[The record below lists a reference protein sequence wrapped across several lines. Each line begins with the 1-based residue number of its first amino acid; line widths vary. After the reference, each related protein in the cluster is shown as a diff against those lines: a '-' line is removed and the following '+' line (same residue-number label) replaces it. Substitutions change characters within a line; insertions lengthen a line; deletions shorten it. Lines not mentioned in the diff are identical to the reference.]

1 MDRREHLKLWLAA
14 AAGGAELVRPAGARA
29 EGSHESRQRSF
40 ESQWEQWPDLRWVGP
55 EFWGNRLQ
63 DWTIRDGAVQCRQP
77 GPHRTLH
84 CLTHQVVAPA
94 FWTEVDLERRVTG
107 SPGTAPTGS
116 ADLIGV
122 RVGIRGPFPDLRSAA
137 VHGQGIDIGVD
148 GAGRMVAG
156 PHTGAVVVRSPDT
169 APVRL
174 RLLVRAR
181 TLEGRGVLNVQILDE
196 FRRVL
201 DAHALED
208 LDAGDLLGNLA
219 LLRHVDE
226 AVATGTSGP
235 EGVGRDGVGAQ
246 DDARGA
252 GKGVDRFFRWRIGG
266 EGVVADASAEYG
278 PIVFAHYTLHRGRL
292 KLTAQ
297 LAPIDD
303 LPGLT
308 VALDTDSGSGWQL
321 AGEAPIDPL
330 SRTARF
336 RVDDWAAHV
345 PHDYRLRVRI
355 PTGLGGRDFEYF
367 GTIAADPGG
376 SRPLKAAVFSCN
388 ADHGFPDSEVV
399 TNVQF
404 HDPDLCLFLGDQFYE
419 GSGGFGIQTDSLE
432 DAALDM
438 LHKWYM
444 FGWSYR
450 ELFRHVPVAFIPDDH
465 DVYHGNVWGEGGKVA
480 PTDRGW
486 GAAAQDQG
494 GYKMPAEWVNAV
506 QRAQTSHLPDPYD
519 PDPVEQGIGVY
530 YTDWTYGGVSF
541 AILEDRKFKSAPL
554 RVLPPEAQVVN
565 GWIQNPDFDIR
576 DHADSPEAKLL
587 GDRQMRFLDAW
598 IRDWQAG
605 AAMKVVLS
613 QTNFAAV
620 HTIPQDATSGAVLPQ
635 LPVPAPGEVV
645 AGDKLAVDMDS
656 NGWPRT
662 RRDQALRI
670 LQRCAAF
677 HIAGDQHLATVVQH
691 GVDEFGD
698 AAYTFTGPALNNIWP
713 RRWWPP
719 AEAREGGGTGGPG
732 YTGDYRDGFG
742 NRITVHAAA
751 NPRDTGLEPR
761 IIRDRVTGYGIL
773 EFDPQTGRIR
783 VECWPRHHDP
793 RDGVDGQY
801 EGWPI
806 EVDVANCDGRRPAR
820 SLSLEVL
827 GMDRP
832 VVLVESESG
841 ELVFVRRMGSAAE
854 VPLFGP
860 GPHRLRAGDPDLGLW
875 MERWVG
881 EDELGPVEMDFERA
895 TTIDD

>member
-1 MDRREHLKLWLAA
+1 MDRRQHLKLWLVA
-14 AAGGAELVRPAGARA
+14 AAGGTDIARPAGAQAKGYRA
-29 EGSHESRQRSF
+29 PEQQTF
-40 ESQWEQWPDLRWVGP
+40 ESQWGQWPDLRWLGP
-55 EFWGNRLQ
+55 EYWGNRLQ
-63 DWTIRDGAVQCRQP
+63 DWLVRDGAVRCRQP
-77 GPHRTLH
+77 GPNHTLH
-84 CLTHQVVAPA
+84 CLTHRVVSPV
-94 FWTEVDLERRVTG
+94 FWTEVDLERSVTG
-107 SPGTAPTGS
+107 VPETPPSGPA
-116 ADLIGV
+116 ADLVGV
-122 RVGIRGPFPDLRSAA
+122 RVGVRGRFPDPRSAA
-137 VHGQGIDIGVD
+137 VHGQGIDVGVD
-148 GAGRMVAG
+148 AAGRLVVG
-156 PHTGAVVVRSPDT
+156 PYTGTVVVPTSSA
-169 APVRL
+169 APARI
-174 RLLVRAR
+174 RLLV
-181 TLEGRGVLNVQILDE
+181 EGRRVDGRDVLRAQVMDPQG
-196 FRRVL
+196 RVL
-201 DAHALED
+201 DAHTLED
-208 LDAGDLLGNLA
+208 LDAGALLGNVA

-226 AVATGTSGP
+226 GRGDGATGSARAP
-235 EGVGRDGVGAQ
+235 GRAGGTENDE
-246 DDARGA
+246 ARF
-252 GKGVDRFFRWRIGG
+252 RRWRMGG
-266 EGVVADASAEYG
+266 EGVVADPSAEFG
-278 PIVFAHYTLHRGRL
+278 PIMFAHYTVHRGRL

-303 LPGLT
+303 LPGLS

-336 RVDDWAAHV
+336 RVDDWPAHR
-345 PHDYRLRVRI
+345 PHAYRLRIHI
-355 PTGLGGRDFEYF
+355 PTGSGGRDFEYR

-399 TNVQF
+399 THVQR
-404 HDPDLCLFLGDQFYE
+404 HEADLCLFLGDQFYE

-450 ELFRHVPVAFIPDDH
+450 ELFRHVPAAFIPDDH
-465 DVYHGNVWGEGGKVA
+465 DVYHGNVWGEGGKAA

-486 GAAAQDQG
+486 GAVAQDQG

-506 QRAQTSHLPDPYD
+506 QRAQTSHLPDAFD
-519 PDPVEQGIGVY
+519 PTPVEQGIGVY
-530 YTDWTYGGVSF
+530 YTSWTYGGVSF

-565 GWIQNPDFDIR
+565 GWIQNPEFDIR
-576 DHADSPEAKLL
+576 DHADSPEARLL
-587 GDRQMRFLDAW
+587 GERQMRFLDAW
-598 IRDWQAG
+598 VRDWRDG
-605 AAMKVVLS
+605 AAVKVVLS

-645 AGDKLAVDMDS
+645 MGDKLAVDMDS

-662 RRDQALRI
+662 RRDQVLRA

-719 AEAREGGGTGGPG
+719 AEAREGGGAGGPG

-751 NPRDTGLEPR
+751 NPRDTGLEPP
-761 IIRDRVTGYGIL
+761 IIRNRATGYGIL
-773 EFDPQTGRIR
+773 EFDPRTGRIR
-783 VECWPRHHDP
+783 VECWPRHRDP
-793 RDGVDGQY
+793 HAGPDGQY

-806 EVDVANCDGRRPAR
+806 EVDVASCDGRRAPR
-820 SLSLEVL
+820 SVSLEVL

-832 VVLVESESG
+832 VISVESGEG
-841 ELVFVRRMGSAAE
+841 ELVFVRRTGSRAD
-854 VPLFGP
+854 VPLFGS
-860 GPHRLRAGDPDLGLW
+860 GPHRLRVGDPDRDLW
-875 MERWVG
+875 IERWVDP
-881 EDELGPVEMDFERA
+881 DEGGVVRLDFGPGPR
-895 TTIDD
+895 TDD